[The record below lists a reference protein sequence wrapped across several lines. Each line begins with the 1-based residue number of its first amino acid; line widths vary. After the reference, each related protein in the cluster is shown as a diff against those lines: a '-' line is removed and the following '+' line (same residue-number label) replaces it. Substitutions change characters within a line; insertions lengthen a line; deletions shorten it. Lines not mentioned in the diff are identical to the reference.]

1 MATPRRRSARLRQ
14 SATPEVRRETL
25 FSTFGSC
32 RPTNTDPCSQR
43 SAVKKS
49 TVSENKLGSLLER
62 DETPETG
69 AQAQPTL
76 DTILSTPNG
85 PPGITL
91 RDRMAQ
97 LSALKTP
104 ATAPRPSNQEMHP
117 GHAHQSTAKT
127 PDSGMRLGFSS
138 PDNDNKSLAEAQNT
152 PTKAMS
158 PPGIP
163 DHLKSPGFEFKFAS
177 STALSSEA
185 QKLMD
190 NVREEANRIKEQMRL
205 ERDEQERKDG
215 EVEGMF
221 INAAGRKIAQP
232 KGRAG
237 RFSDVHLAEFKKMDS
252 IANHAS
258 AFRARPGY
266 LQPTTGSLKRSGS
279 KAELDE
285 PERPR
290 TAGKSLSPMKSSTTP
305 RRKPAAFD
313 STSKP
318 VVAPTT
324 VTTIT
329 GSPPKRQRLQD
340 IEGISADSPTPGIS
354 GPAHRPTAQARSGFG
369 FMSNLLTPTKASLAR
384 SATMK
389 EMNSSPAKASMLPR
403 SASTKDLKASS
414 PEKEHSSQAAE
425 PSASAS
431 PSYPNL
437 PQLPPQKGQLGKVSA
452 IAEKSANKPLPPIPA
467 HQQVTSKLPKFTGLK
482 SILRRHQPLYSNDPI
497 KIAAGTHIAS
507 PSGSSKINQ
516 HLTNLSSDGVGTPDR
531 RMTMGM
537 PTASPKKRVEFTPS
551 TRSRH
556 DLALASPS
564 PSKIP
569 TAAAEKR
576 PGTPFAPPAMFDPAA
591 YLLNDDIHY
600 PTLNVDSSPEPSS
613 PPVAP
618 ITQPVRQVRQQEVL
632 SRDSPG
638 FKSIFMTLHPRPPPP
653 DMSKAADKTRSPSS
667 SPFKPSPT
675 TIRQVRESGVGVQP
689 SVQPFEDLQTVP
701 HGIPGKKRRRES
713 NDDTAAEPTTM
724 RQTSKR
730 QSIMPAVPGGFPA
743 DSPQADGPTAK
754 RRKLFSPKPAA
765 QEGSTSMKENIDT
778 GTEMTKTPT
787 KKPNAARTAAA
798 NAAKERKHPT
808 PGRKGGKSP
817 GFMTMS
823 RLNMLSR
830 PKDRK

>member
-1 MATPRRRSARLRQ
+1 
-14 SATPEVRRETL
+14 
-25 FSTFGSC
+25 
-32 RPTNTDPCSQR
+32 
-43 SAVKKS
+43 
-49 TVSENKLGSLLER
+49 
-62 DETPETG
+62 
-69 AQAQPTL
+69 
-76 DTILSTPNG
+76 
-85 PPGITL
+85 
-91 RDRMAQ
+91 MAQ

-104 ATAPRPSNQEMHP
+104 ATAPRPSNAEMHP

-138 PDNDNKSLAEAQNT
+138 PDKHNKSLAEAQNT
-152 PTKAMS
+152 PTKTTS

-163 DHLKSPGFEFKFAS
+163 EHLKSPGFEFKFAS

-190 NVREEANRIKEQMRL
+190 NVREEAARIKEQMRL

-215 EVEGMF
+215 EAEGVF
-221 INAAGRKIAQP
+221 TNANGRKIAKP
-232 KGRAG
+232 KGKAG
-237 RFSDVHLAEFKKMDS
+237 RFSDVHIAEFRKMDS

-266 LQPTTGSLKRSGS
+266 LEPTTGSLKRSGS

-290 TAGKSLSPMKSSTTP
+290 TAGKNLSPMKVSTTA
-305 RRKPAAFD
+305 RRRPAAFH
-313 STSKP
+313 SASKP
-318 VVAPTT
+318 MVGPST
-324 VTTIT
+324 VNTLNC
-329 GSPPKRQRLQD
+329 SPPKRQRLQNE
-340 IEGISADSPTPGIS
+340 EGIPADSPTPGIS
-354 GPAHRPTAQARSGFG
+354 GAAHRPTAQARCGFG

-389 EMNSSPAKASMLPR
+389 EMSSSPAKTSMLPR
-403 SASTKDLKASS
+403 SASTKNLKPSS
-414 PEKEHSSQAAE
+414 PEKDLSSEDAQL
-425 PSASAS
+425 SASIS
-431 PSYPNL
+431 PSYSNL
-437 PQLPPQKGQLGKVSA
+437 LQSPSQKGQLGKIS
-452 IAEKSANKPLPPIPA
+452 IAADKSANKPLPPIPVP
-467 HQQVTSKLPKFTGLK
+467 QQVTSKLPKFTGLK

-537 PTASPKKRVEFTPS
+537 PTASTKKRVEFTPS
-551 TRSRH
+551 TKSRH

-569 TAAAEKR
+569 TTAAEKR

-591 YLLNDDIHY
+591 YLLNDEVHY
-600 PTLNVDSSPEPSS
+600 PTLDVDSSPEPSS
-613 PPVAP
+613 PPVV
-618 ITQPVRQVRQQEVL
+618 PVARPVKQVRQQEVL

-653 DMSKAADKTRSPSS
+653 DMSQAAEKTRSPSS
-667 SPFKPSPT
+667 SPFKPSPS
-675 TIRQVRESGVGVQP
+675 TIRQVRESGVGTSSAIQP
-689 SVQPFEDLQTVP
+689 FEDVQPFEDLQTVP
-701 HGIPGKKRRRES
+701 HGLPGKKRRRES
-713 NDDTAAEPTTM
+713 NDDTAADSTTTK
-724 RQTSKR
+724 QTNKR
-730 QSIMPAVPGGFPA
+730 QSIMPSVPGGFPA

-765 QEGSTSMKENIDT
+765 QDDSTSMKENINT

-787 KKPNAARTAAA
+787 KKSNAARTAAA
-798 NAAKERKHPT
+798 NAAMERKHPT
-808 PGRKGGKSP
+808 PGRKGVKSP